1 MLKTL
6 FIIGSGSFIGGI
18 ARYLTS
24 RLVQNSMVS
33 AFPFGTMVVNL
44 FGCLLIGLIFGISE
58 RTNLINDEWR
68 IFLTVGFCG
77 GFTTF
82 SAFANENVTLL
93 RDGNFLYFALYT
105 GLSVFLGLAA
115 VFFGNAL
122 TKLF

>member
-6 FIIGSGSFIGGI
+6 LLIGSGSFLGGI

-24 RLVQNSMVS
+24 RVVQNSFAS
-33 AFPFGTMVVNL
+33 AFPFGTMAVNL
-44 FGCLLIGLIFGISE
+44 LGCLLIGLIFGISE
-58 RTNLINDEWR
+58 RTNMINDEWR

-82 SAFANENVTLL
+82 STFANENMTLL
-93 RDGNFLYFALYT
+93 RDGNFFYFALYT
-105 GLSVFLGLAA
+105 GLSVFLGLVA

-122 TKLF
+122 TKII